1 MSQHDTTRLV
11 NITGK
16 AFVFHF
22 NKEPYALNPGEEKV
36 WPVYIAKHG
45 AKHML
50 SLVLQEEHPVQGARL
65 VLSTLTQ
72 GPGWRDTELQASYLS
87 RILPDWY
94 GKNQEESAPVIKDVR
109 DEKISALEA
118 SLAAMQKQMQDVL
131 AATAAAPKKKGGR
144 PPKAKVETASLVEE
158 PPDDIA

>member
-11 NITGK
+11 NVTGK

-22 NKEPYALNPGEEKV
+22 NSEPYELKPEEEKT

-50 SLVLQEEHPVQGARL
+50 SLILQEEHPQQGARL
-65 VLSTLTQ
+65 VLSSLSQ
-72 GPGWRDTELQASYLS
+72 GPGWRDTELQSSYLS

-94 GKNQEESAPVIKDVR
+94 GKNQEDSAPVIKDVR
-109 DEKISALEA
+109 DEKIQTLEET
-118 SLAAMQKQMQDVL
+118 LIAMQKQMQEILV
-131 AATAAAPKKKGGR
+131 ATAAAPKKKGGR
-144 PPKAKVETASLVEE
+144 PPKAKVETSLPSEE
-158 PPDDIA
+158 PKDDIG